1 MSSIWS
7 VADSVESDSAA
18 AAAATWKHKYE
29 EQVEMV
35 KMLGSAEQVIQYVY
49 SLQAFRY

>member
-1 MSSIWS
+1 MSLIS
-7 VADSVESDSAA
+7 VADSVESDSDS
-18 AAAATWKHKYE
+18 AAAATWKCKYE

-49 SLQAFRY
+49 SSQAFHY